1 MVKKSFVICFCY
13 LFWTWPCTTFN
24 SIPIILNLLTNRN
37 IALVYSVTIYEQKTK
52 DCARLGSFQ
61 HKLHHH
67 CFQFW
72 CLPAFLTSLR
82 LLTMVVLIPS
92 SMCQFQQYGAKI
104 AALGSDKITKH
115 DKMMYILDGPI
126 IFSYGPYSLYFARR
140 LRGGLY
146 YCVHV

>member
-1 MVKKSFVICFCY
+1 
-13 LFWTWPCTTFN
+13 
-24 SIPIILNLLTNRN
+24 
-37 IALVYSVTIYEQKTK
+37 
-52 DCARLGSFQ
+52 
-61 HKLHHH
+61 
-67 CFQFW
+67 
-72 CLPAFLTSLR
+72 
-82 LLTMVVLIPS
+82 MVVLIPS
-92 SMCQFQQYGAKI
+92 SMSQFQQYGAKI